1 MMMEKRKL
9 HIGLSLSPTWL
20 RANAWKWEDSHIEGI
35 YTSDF
40 YADIAQKAEKAKLD
54 FLFKPDTLF
63 VDTAVLEHWFGFTAL
78 DSMVLIS
85 ALARETSQ
93 IGLVTTISTTYYPPY
108 LIARQLQSLNWI
120 TKGRIAWNMVT
131 SLGGAENFQKGELP
145 PSAERYEMA
154 KECVGIVKSLWES
167 FPNEALIFDKRKGR
181 YANTELIKPIG
192 HQGNYFQIDGPLN
205 VPQYSEPCIPLFQA
219 GDSAAGL
226 DFAAQ
231 FAHAVFASCKSMR
244 IAEQQRNSIRQLAIQ
259 KGRNPDEIK
268 FLPGLSLYL
277 AETREEAEKLFRE
290 TNGKAASFHQDLTDQ
305 PTKGASHWEIV
316 GTVKMLLKRL

>member
-20 RANAWKWEDSHIEGI
+20 RANAWKREDSHIEEI

-131 SLGGAENFQKGELP
+131 SLGG
-145 PSAERYEMA
+145 
-154 KECVGIVKSLWES
+154 
-167 FPNEALIFDKRKGR
+167 GR
-181 YANTELIKPIG
+181 E
-192 HQGNYFQIDGPLN
+192 F
-205 VPQYSEPCIPLFQA
+205 SE
-219 GDSAAGL
+219 GGVAAFCRTL
-226 DFAAQ
+226 
-231 FAHAVFASCKSMR
+231 
-244 IAEQQRNSIRQLAIQ
+244 
-259 KGRNPDEIK
+259 
-268 FLPGLSLYL
+268 
-277 AETREEAEKLFRE
+277 
-290 TNGKAASFHQDLTDQ
+290 
-305 PTKGASHWEIV
+305 
-316 GTVKMLLKRL
+316 